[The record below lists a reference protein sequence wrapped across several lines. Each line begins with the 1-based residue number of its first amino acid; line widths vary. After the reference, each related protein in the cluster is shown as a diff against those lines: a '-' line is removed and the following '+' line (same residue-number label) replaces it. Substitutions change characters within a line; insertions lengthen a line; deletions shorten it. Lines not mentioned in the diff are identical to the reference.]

1 MHARA
6 GLARHSRRA
15 KALKAPFDGGRFENP
30 IPKSDARGRA
40 AFWKWQFTRKRGFWP
55 DRIDDVKPAIPPE
68 RVEGAEL
75 RVTSVGHVTFLIQT
89 AGLNILTDP
98 LWSER
103 ASPFAWVG
111 PKRVRKPGIDFNE
124 LPPIDLVLVSHNHY
138 DHLDVVTL
146 KRLYLHH
153 RPRIVTPLGN
163 ARIMGL
169 PPEAHVDEVDWDDT
183 VAIGNHARVTAT
195 PLQHWSARNLRDRNK
210 ALWAGF
216 VIDVPGGTIFFA
228 GDTGYGEWWIE
239 AARAAAPDLRL
250 ALLPIGAYQPRW
262 FMKEAHMNPEEAV
275 EAFKRLGAR
284 HALAM
289 HFGVFPLA
297 DDAFDEPERAF
308 RQVAPENFRL
318 LLPGESWVL

>member
-1 MHARA
+1 
-6 GLARHSRRA
+6 
-15 KALKAPFDGGRFENP
+15 LKAPFDGERFSNP
-30 IPKSDARGRA
+30 IPPSGERSRPS
-40 AFWKWQFTRKRGFWP
+40 FWKWQFTRKRGFWP
-55 DRIDDVKPAIPPE
+55 DRIDDVVPARPPE
-68 RVEGAEL
+68 RVEGSEL

-98 LWSER
+98 VWSDR
-103 ASPFAWVG
+103 ASPLAWAG

-146 KRLYLHH
+146 KRLHLHH
-153 RPRIVTPLGN
+153 KPRIVTPLGN

-169 PPEAHVDEVDWDDT
+169 PADEVDWGDIVD
-183 VAIGNHARVTAT
+183 IGNHARIIAT

-216 VIDVPGGTIFFA
+216 VIDAPGGTIFFA
-228 GDTGYGEWWIE
+228 GDTGYGDWWIE

-250 ALLPIGAYQPRW
+250 ALLPIGAFQPRW
-262 FMKEAHMNPEEAV
+262 FMKEAHMNPEEAAL
-275 EAFKRLGAR
+275 AFKRLGAR
-284 HALAM
+284 HGLAM

-297 DDAFDEPERAF
+297 DDAFDEPERDF
-308 RQVAPENFRL
+308 RKVAPENFRL
-318 LLPGESWVL
+318 ILPGEVATF